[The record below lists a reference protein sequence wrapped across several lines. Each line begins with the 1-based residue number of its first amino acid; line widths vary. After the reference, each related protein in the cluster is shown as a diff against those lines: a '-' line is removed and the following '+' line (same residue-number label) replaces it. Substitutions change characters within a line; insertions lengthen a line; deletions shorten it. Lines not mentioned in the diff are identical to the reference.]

1 MSDKKYKLEIVT
13 PEKKAFS
20 GEVFFSVFPGSE
32 GELGILADHAPLL
45 ARLDPGEIRITSR
58 EDGAVEHFAIAGG
71 FLEVRNNE
79 VSVIAETAE
88 TPAEIDKSA
97 ALAAKAGAEE
107 ALKKA
112 ATDADR
118 VSAALQLR
126 KAIARVK
133 VAESSDAT
141 ATKPA

>member
-20 GEVFFSVFPGSE
+20 GEVTFSVFPGSE
-32 GELGILADHAPLL
+32 GELGVLADHAPLL
-45 ARLDPGEIRITSR
+45 ARLDPGEIRITR
-58 EDGAVEHFAIAGG
+58 NGVVEHLAIAGG

-88 TPAEIDKSA
+88 LPHEIDKNG
-97 ALAAKAGAEE
+97 ALAAKTSAEE

-112 ATDADR
+112 ATNADK
-118 VSAALQLR
+118 AAADLQLR
-126 KAIARVK
+126 KALARIK
-133 VAESSDAT
+133 VAESGNAPAAPT
-141 ATKPA
+141 A

>member
-1 MSDKKYKLEIVT
+1 MSDKKYRLEIVT

-20 GEVFFSVFPGSE
+20 GEVDFSVFPGSE

-45 ARLDPGEIRITSR
+45 ARLDPGEIRITR
-58 EDGAVEHFAIAGG
+58 NNAIERLAITGG
-71 FLEVRNNE
+71 FLEVRNND
-79 VSVIAETAE
+79 VSVLAETAE

-107 ALKKA
+107 ALKTA

-133 VAESSDAT
+133 VAERS
-141 ATKPA
+141 PAPVNTPE